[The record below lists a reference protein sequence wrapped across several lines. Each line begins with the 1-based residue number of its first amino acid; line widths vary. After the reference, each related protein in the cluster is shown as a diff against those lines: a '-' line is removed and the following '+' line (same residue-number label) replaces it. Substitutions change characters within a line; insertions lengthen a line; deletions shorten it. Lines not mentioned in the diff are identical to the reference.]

1 MSTVKKYPIDVENV
15 GEAGRLHRQGYSLD
29 DWLGTLPEDVTLPAG
44 ARVLDLASGTGTWAM
59 KVARTHPSAQVLGV
73 DRSRH
78 MMNLAR
84 TQAHHLKNCAFQ
96 QMDIMEHPLPL
107 PDISFDV
114 VHMRLIFSFQTP
126 TTWPALLQECAR
138 LLKPGGVLISTEVD
152 ILLDYAPMT
161 EKYLLLIYTK
171 MRAEGRLFPG
181 IGCHNGA
188 LPMQTDL
195 IRGAG
200 MQQIQRQMVS
210 LDESYGTPLY
220 KESMDDIL
228 SLFKLIQPYLF
239 KAPHATGQAELERL
253 FALSKQEMESPSF
266 RSLGLFQTVWGR
278 KP

>member
-84 TQAHHLKNCAFQ
+84 TQAHHLKNCTFQ

-107 PDISFDV
+107 PDTTFDV

-239 KAPHATGQAELERL
+239 KAPHATDQAELERL